1 KKAGS
6 VQLIDTIG
14 FTTNLLRT
22 KQTGICLMR
31 HSKPEQLRFHAIEG
45 LTVRGDFEGGA
56 LSSDF
61 GTILLRETESQ
72 IGLIDRLTNAI
83 KDRRHPSY
91 IEHSMQALLTQRIFQ
106 IACGYE
112 DGNDSN
118 TLRQDPMFK
127 LGAGRRLL
135 DAGQDLAHASTFT
148 RLSQSLSRSDIHRM
162 AQAFLE
168 HFVASYAAPPEVIVL
183 DLDYTDHL
191 VYGQQEF
198 ALFNAHYGDD
208 CYLPLLIFEGLSGR
222 LISVILRPGKRP
234 TGREN
239 AAILKRV
246 FTGLRQH
253 WPDTHIVVRGDMGF
267 AQPELMRVVQADT
280 CADFVFGLGA
290 GHPTALRPQAQS
302 LLDEARQALVEGQAL
317 ASANSQPEP
326 ERVRLYGEADYRA
339 HSWTGIDWSRVLQS
353 RSHAVGR

>member
-1 KKAGS
+1 
-6 VQLIDTIG
+6 
-14 FTTNLLRT
+14 
-22 KQTGICLMR
+22 
-31 HSKPEQLRFHAIEG
+31 
-45 LTVRGDFEGGA
+45 
-56 LSSDF
+56 
-61 GTILLRETESQ
+61 
-72 IGLIDRLTNAI
+72 
-83 KDRRHPSY
+83 
-91 IEHSMQALLTQRIFQ
+91 
-106 IACGYE
+106 
-112 DGNDSN
+112 
-118 TLRQDPMFK
+118 
-127 LGAGRRLL
+127 
-135 DAGQDLAHASTFT
+135 

-162 AQAFLE
+162 SQAFLE

-183 DLDYTDHL
+183 DLDHTDHL

-222 LISVILRPGKRP
+222 LISAILRPGKSP

-253 WPDTHIVVRGDMGF
+253 WPDTPIVVRGDMGF

-339 HSWTGIDWSRVLQS
+339 HSWTGIDCRVCYKAEVTRLGDNPRFVVTSITNACPETVYRDLYCARGQDENYIKQLKNDLVCD
-353 RSHAVGR
+353 RMAEQGFVGNHLRLFYACAAYELIHALRMNTLKGTSLERAQPATL